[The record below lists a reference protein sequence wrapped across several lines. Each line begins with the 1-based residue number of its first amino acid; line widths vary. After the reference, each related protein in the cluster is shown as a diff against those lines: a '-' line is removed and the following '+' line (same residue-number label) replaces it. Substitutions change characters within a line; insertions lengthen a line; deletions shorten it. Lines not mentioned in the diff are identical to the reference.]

1 MKIGIGVLVCI
12 VLSRYSYSTK
22 GSMNAYIL
30 EILDDRIEQ
39 WIPSLPSTCALFRV
53 SERVQ
58 IDNKEVVYVLAILW
72 P

>member
-1 MKIGIGVLVCI
+1 
-12 VLSRYSYSTK
+12 
-22 GSMNAYIL
+22 MNAYIL